1 MKDLQTI
8 ARPYAKALF
17 ELALGHQALQAW
29 SEVLSLLTDVVKD
42 KQMNQLL
49 DHPEMTQE
57 MLVDILFDVVK
68 QQMQKHAELDSI
80 KQALMVMAKSRRLPL
95 IPEICRQYN
104 DYCAEY
110 TKSCSAVVYTSIRL
124 SEEQLK
130 KLETGLQKR
139 LQKTVQLTQV
149 EDPSLLGGA
158 RIQIGDMVIDGSLRG
173 RVQRLYQALSA

>member
-17 ELALGHQALQAW
+17 ELALEHKALESWAA
-29 SEVLSLLTDVVKD
+29 VLHLLTEVVKD
-42 KQMNQLL
+42 KQMHQLL
-49 DHPEMTQE
+49 DHPDMSQS
-57 MLVDILFDVVK
+57 MLVELLLEVVG
-68 QQMQKHAELDSI
+68 QQLKDKAELDSV
-80 KQALMVMAKSRRLPL
+80 KQALLVMAQSRRLPL
-95 IPEICRQYN
+95 IPEICRQYD

-130 KLETGLQKR
+130 KLEAGLHKK